1 MDPTEAFD
9 RTRFEADAAEL
20 LDAIVDLRDEL
31 KGLPGALNGQLDR
44 FRDRVD
50 RLLRESEVDN
60 WRQVRIFV
68 RDVDTIAADL
78 AKAVSE
84 KRLGPKQILV
94 LDLTLRKA
102 KKRDFYGAR
111 KAWRRLDKIAARTA
125 ELRRLEGTFRE
136 RYRGAEARMR
146 QLRADAERLG
156 KVPKPSASSSEA
168 AALVAEV
175 DAFSEAA
182 EAAFLDFLARAR
194 AETAL
199 PILLEVGQR
208 SGVGIPAPP
217 SGCDPDPLMALMAET
232 EPVRAS
238 LRERS
243 FYGLLELPGYSDAK
257 LTHLMGDARLVRR
270 ALDAAWPWLKAI
282 RDDERRSLRVQ
293 WTEDAGVLK
302 RRLAAITAFL
312 GRLGAAEDAIAHGE
326 ALLESLASG
335 RFEELQRA
343 SKLYATHG
351 KEAERKFR
359 GELEAAVEGMT
370 KEASR
375 IAASLKKFP
384 EPGKIESATTR

>member
-9 RTRFEADAAEL
+9 SARFETEATEI
-20 LDAIVDLRDEL
+20 LDAIVDLRDDL
-31 KGLPGALNGQLDR
+31 RGLPGVLNGELDR
-44 FRDRVD
+44 FRDRID
-50 RLLRESEVDN
+50 RLLRESEVNN

-78 AKAVSE
+78 TKAASE

-94 LDLTLRKA
+94 LDLALRKA

-111 KAWRRLDKIAARTA
+111 KAWRKLDKIAARTA
-125 ELRRLEGTFRE
+125 ELRRLEGRFRE
-136 RYRGAEARMR
+136 FYRGTEGRMR
-146 QLRADAERLG
+146 QLRAEAERLS
-156 KVPKPSASSSEA
+156 KVPKPSAAAAEA
-168 AALVAEV
+168 ASLVADV

-182 EAAFLDFLARAR
+182 EAALLDFLARAR
-194 AETAL
+194 ADVAL
-199 PILLEVGQR
+199 PMLLEASQG

-217 SGCDPDPLMALMAET
+217 SRSDPDPLLALLSDS
-232 EPVRAS
+232 EPARAS

-282 RDDERRSLRVQ
+282 RDDERRSLRLQ
-293 WTEDAGVLK
+293 WTEDPGVLK
-302 RRLAAITAFL
+302 RRLAAIVAFL
-312 GRLGAAEDAIAHGE
+312 GRLGGSGEAAGRGE
-326 ALLESLASG
+326 ALLTSLVSG

-351 KEAERKFR
+351 KDAERRYR
-359 GELEAAVEGMT
+359 GEIESEIEALT
-370 KEASR
+370 KEASL
-375 IAASLKKFP
+375 IAASLKKYP
-384 EPGKIESATTR
+384 EPGKVESATSR